1 MGNGGRGRSPPL
13 AWTVRIRPRYPSPF
27 ADQAELVV
35 KKMCGG
41 GHCYRLAV
49 GLSHRDKICCQEEAS
64 KKSQSLYRQTWM
76 HLDFRVVSPR
86 VLDSVPVTGAVAAG
100 LS

>member
-1 MGNGGRGRSPPL
+1 MGNRGRGRSPPL
-13 AWTVRIRPRYPSPF
+13 AWIVRIRPRYPSPF